1 MLVIRGT
8 NIWLDFILK
17 LLKQLK
23 AKLIICSNIY
33 IYDDILWILWK
44 HKTGERMC
52 ILRKNVF
59 LFLSFFFRWGTH
71 LYMSP
76 SIYKP
81 SVCTFD
87 CCTPYLRNR
96 TSSDH
101 WFTCVKWWY
110 LQTFSSS
117 FFNFDFSGFQGD
129 KRAKNCSKWKMVTSV
144 MFYISGIVYDHDFW
158 YTCVKWWYLP
168 VFFLIS
174 LKSCFLGLLPG

>member
-8 NIWLDFILK
+8 NIWLDFISK

-44 HKTGERMC
+44 HKTGS

-59 LFLSFFFRWGTH
+59 LFLSFFFRWGSH

-76 SIYKP
+76 PIYKP
-81 SVCTFD
+81 SVCTFV
-87 CCTPYLRNR
+87 CCILYLRNR

-117 FFNFDFSGFQGD
+117 FFNFDF
-129 KRAKNCSKWKMVTSV
+129 RA
-144 MFYISGIVYDHDFW
+144 FRG
-158 YTCVKWWYLP
+158 VKGQK
-168 VFFLIS
+168 IAQNE
-174 LKSCFLGLLPG
+174 K